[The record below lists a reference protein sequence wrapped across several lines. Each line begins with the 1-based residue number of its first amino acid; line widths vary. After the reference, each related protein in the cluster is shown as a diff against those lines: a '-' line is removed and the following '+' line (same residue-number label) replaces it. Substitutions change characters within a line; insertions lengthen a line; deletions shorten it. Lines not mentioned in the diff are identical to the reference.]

1 MAIDAPPHLEPPSEA
16 PVPRSRGRGPIA
28 LIVVVGLVLVLIG
41 SVTFV
46 LGGSNDGTTATP
58 DAPTWHGSTVDPSLP
73 RPDFTLTGT
82 DGQPYDFRAETAGK
96 LTFLYFGYT
105 NCPDVCPI
113 TMATLTS
120 ALSELNRI
128 GAKVVFV
135 TTDPSRDT
143 PARLAQW
150 LSSFPFDVVGLT
162 GTPAQLAAAQK
173 ATGVSVAIAE
183 APDAN
188 GNYTVG
194 HSAAMN
200 VYTPDDQQHLR
211 YSAGTI
217 QADWMED
224 IPKIAAVPAWN
235 EAKGLQVTDAYA
247 GPSNAGTEAV
257 YVSLAN
263 GGNDDALVGVSSPDG
278 TDAMLHVTEGTTM
291 KAAAQLDLP
300 GGGELQMSP
309 GGSHIMLS
317 GLTRQVAEGDTVT
330 VVLKFRSAAPL
341 TVTVP
346 VVSFDALAARVPK

>member
-1 MAIDAPPHLEPPSEA
+1 MTIDAPPHPDPT
-16 PVPRSRGRGPIA
+16 PDTDPPRSTQGPIT
-28 LIVVVGLVLVLIG
+28 LIVVVGVALILIG
-41 SVTFV
+41 VVAFVTTR
-46 LGGSNDGTTATP
+46 GSNDSASTP
-58 DAPTWHGSTVDPSLP
+58 AAPTWHGSTVDPSLP

-82 DGQPYDFRAETAGK
+82 DGKPYDFRAETAGK

-135 TTDPSRDT
+135 TTDPTRDT
-143 PARLAQW
+143 PARLTQW
-150 LSSFPFDVVGLT
+150 LSGFPFDVVGLT

-173 ATGVSVAIAE
+173 AAGVTVAIAE

-211 YSAGTI
+211 YAAGTI

-224 IPKIAAVPAWN
+224 IPKIAAVPGWN
-235 EAKGLQVTDAYA
+235 AVEGVQVTDAYA
-247 GPSNAGTEAV
+247 GPSSAGSEAV

-263 GGNDDALVGVSSPDG
+263 GGNDDALVGVTSPDG

-291 KAAAQLDLP
+291 KATAQLDLP
-300 GGGELQMSP
+300 AGGGLQMGP
-309 GGSHIMLS
+309 GGSHIMLT
-317 GLTRQVAEGDTVT
+317 GLTRDVAEGDTVT
-330 VVLKFRSAAPL
+330 IVLKFRTAAPL

-346 VVSFDALAARVPK
+346 VVSFDALAARIPK